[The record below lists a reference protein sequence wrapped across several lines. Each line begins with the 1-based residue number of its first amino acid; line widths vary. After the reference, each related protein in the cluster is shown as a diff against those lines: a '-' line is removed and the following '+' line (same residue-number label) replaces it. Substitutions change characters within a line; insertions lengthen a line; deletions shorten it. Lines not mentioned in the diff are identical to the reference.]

1 MAADP
6 GETRSERARPS
17 RFWRK
22 LQRHPLAW
30 AGAIGLVGL
39 FAFSF
44 IGPHIYGASVDAT
57 HLGAVLRPPG
67 QAFPLGT
74 NNIGRNEL
82 ARLMVGGQVSLEV
95 GFAAALASMVIGAAY
110 GIVAGYKGGWTDAVL
125 MRIVDGVQ
133 SIPPIFVLIFID
145 SFVRPSAGLLIVL
158 IALVSWTSVSRLVR
172 AETLAI
178 KEQTYVEAAAAQG
191 VSSPRIMIRH
201 IFPNLIATVL
211 VTTTFM
217 VGNAIILVAALSFLG
232 LGLPPPAPN
241 WGTMLANSMSYVT
254 QNDWWLVYP
263 AGFAILIAVISVNF
277 VGDALRDSF
286 EMRMDQPL

>member
-6 GETRSERARPS
+6 SETAKERARPS

-22 LQRHPLAW
+22 MRRHPLAW
-30 AGAIGLVGL
+30 AGVVGLVGL

-44 IGPHIYGASVDAT
+44 IGPHVYRASVDAT
-57 HLGAVLRPPG
+57 HLGAVLQPPG
-67 QAFPLGT
+67 PQFPLGT

-158 IALVSWTSVSRLVR
+158 IALVSWTGVSRLVR
-172 AETLAI
+172 AETLVL
-178 KEQTYVEAAAAQG
+178 KEQTYVEAATAQG
-191 VSSPRIMIRH
+191 VSGPWIMIRH

-241 WGTMLANSMSYVT
+241 WGTMLANSMNYVT